1 MLCCSPG
8 LSLSV
13 SSVWVTGQFNH
24 SVSVGFSLCV
34 SVSFLSLQSH
44 LLFKGYCM
52 KRRGLLKMYH
62 RQNTRHSMVCP
73 NQIGSGFQRVYH
85 VIIFSEKHT
94 GHNNPC
100 YQAYCECTVAIS
112 LHLHFDNHL
121 KIGKTLSC
129 PCFDCLSFFNFA
141 DASMSLF
148 LLLISHA
155 AQGIRHAW
163 WSLSS
168 EHFSLSQRICLL
180 QSSLK
185 ELIQLT
191 DPFVRLAKLD

>member
-1 MLCCSPG
+1 
-8 LSLSV
+8 
-13 SSVWVTGQFNH
+13 
-24 SVSVGFSLCV
+24 
-34 SVSFLSLQSH
+34 
-44 LLFKGYCM
+44 
-52 KRRGLLKMYH
+52 MYR

-121 KIGKTLSC
+121 KIGSLQNFILSLFRLSIFLLFC
-129 PCFDCLSFFNFA
+129 RCLT
-141 DASMSLF
+141 MSLF
-148 LLLISHA
+148 LLLISLA